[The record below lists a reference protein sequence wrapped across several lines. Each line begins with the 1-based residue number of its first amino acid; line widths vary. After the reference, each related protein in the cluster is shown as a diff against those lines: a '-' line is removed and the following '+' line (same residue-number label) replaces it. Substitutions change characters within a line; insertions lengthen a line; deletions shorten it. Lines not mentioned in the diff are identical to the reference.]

1 MKDMVRLIA
10 AAAVSFGLT
19 TAALPASD
27 SAPFAAPP
35 LGFGAAWYPE
45 QWPESR
51 WNADLALMADAHM
64 NVVRVGEFA
73 WSRMEPSD
81 GRFDFSWLD
90 RAIADAGKHGI
101 KVVLGTPTAAPPAWL
116 TAAHP
121 DTLRVNED
129 GSVESHGGRKQFSF
143 ASATY
148 RRYSHRIAEVMA
160 EHFGHNPDVIGW
172 QIDNE
177 IGAPSFDREAVLLWH
192 QWLHRKYGSIAELN
206 RRWTTEYWSQ
216 HYDSFEE
223 VPLHSSGQQN
233 AALLLDFHHF
243 ATDTWISYVD
253 NEASALRAHADPRQ
267 LITTNTMHWNLG
279 FDHFKLHRLLDIA
292 AWDNYIPTGRPDWL
306 ENAANHE
313 LVRGYKQKNF
323 WVMETQPGHVDWVPI
338 NRDLDP
344 GQVREMAWQAVGHG
358 ADALLYWQWR
368 SALNG
373 QEQYYGT
380 LLGPGGTPLPVFD
393 EIKRTGAEF
402 AAAASLM
409 RGTSPRAQVAMLFS
423 YDNAWAINLQ
433 RHSKDFDPIGEFV
446 DWYKPL
452 ERDSQTLDVVS
463 PDADLGSYRLVIAPS
478 LNVLTRAESARLAD
492 FVRAGGQLVL
502 GPRTGMKD
510 DVGAL
515 WPELQ
520 PGPLEPLLG
529 GRVQQYYALDAP
541 VTASGEVGNATA
553 KVWAETLGKLSPD
566 VEVLE
571 RYGPEAGWL
580 AGKPAVVTR
589 RVGRGRI
596 TYVGAWFD
604 AATLDRLAARWLSEA
619 NVKPVL
625 PGVPSSVEVD
635 ERSAPGRRVL
645 VIINHGGKSQT
656 IGLPAGARAV
666 LGDYAQG
673 ELPAHGVAVVDWSER
688 AAACDP
694 HFRRSSTERRE
705 NRTYRGARKR

>member
-1 MKDMVRLIA
+1 MKGMVQL
-10 AAAVSFGLT
+10 AVAVAVAFGLSA
-19 TAALPASD
+19 AALPTR
-27 SAPFAAPP
+27 APFAAPA
-35 LGFGAAWYPE
+35 LGFGTAWYPE

-51 WNADLALMADAHM
+51 WNTDLALMADAHM

-81 GRFDFSWLD
+81 GHFDFAWLD
-90 RAIADAGKHGI
+90 RAITDAAKHGI

-129 GSVESHGGRKQFSF
+129 GSVEGHGGRKQFSF

-148 RRYSHRIAEVMA
+148 RRYARRIAEVMA
-160 EHFGHNPDVIGW
+160 EYFGHNPDVIGW

-192 QWLHRKYGSIAELN
+192 QWLQRKYGSIAELN

-216 HYDSFEE
+216 HYDSFDE

-233 AALLLDFHHF
+233 PGLLLDFHHF
-243 ATDTWISYVD
+243 ATDTWMSYVE
-253 NEASALRAHADPRQ
+253 NQASAIRAHADPRQ
-267 LITTNTMHWNLG
+267 FITTNTMHWNVG
-279 FDHFKLHRLLDIA
+279 FDHFKLHRLLDLA
-292 AWDNYIPTGRPDWL
+292 AWDNYIPSGRPDWL
-306 ENAANHE
+306 ENAANHD

-323 WVMETQPGHVDWVPI
+323 WVMETQAGHVDWVPI

-344 GQVREMAWQAVGHG
+344 GQVREMAWQAVGHS

-380 LLGPGGTPLPVFD
+380 ILGPDGTPLPVFD

-402 AAAASLM
+402 VAAAPLIG
-409 RGTSPRAQVAMLFS
+409 GTSPHAKVAMLFS

-452 ERDSQTLDVVS
+452 ARDSQAVDVVS
-463 PDADLGSYRLVIAPS
+463 PDAELGSYLLVVAPS
-478 LNVLTRAESARLAD
+478 LNVLTAAESARLAD
-492 FVRAGGQLVL
+492 FVRAGGQLVV

-510 DVGAL
+510 DSDAL
-515 WPELQ
+515 WPDRQ

-529 GRVQQYYALDAP
+529 ARVEQYYALDEP
-541 VTASGEVGNATA
+541 VSATGALGDATA
-553 KVWAETLGKLSPD
+553 TIWAETLEPLSPD

-571 RYGPEAGWL
+571 RYGPENGWL
-580 AGKPAVVTR
+580 AGKPAAVTR
-589 RVGRGRI
+589 RVERGRI

-604 AATLDRLAARWLSEA
+604 AATLDRMTARLLGEI
-619 NVKPVL
+619 NVKPIL
-625 PGVPSSVEVD
+625 PGTPSGVEVD

-645 VIINHGGKSQT
+645 VIINHNGKSEA
-656 IGLPAGARAV
+656 IALPAGARPV
-666 LGDYAQG
+666 LGDYTRG
-673 ELPAHGVAVVDWSER
+673 GLPGHGVAVVDW
-688 AAACDP
+688 P
-694 HFRRSSTERRE
+694 Q
-705 NRTYRGARKR
+705 